1 MKILFISRAYPP
13 TIGGIEKQNFGIA
26 QALSKIA
33 HVKVIANK
41 RGKKYLPVFLL
52 TTLVRLLFIFG
63 KYDIVLFGDGVLAP
77 LAVIAKVF
85 SRHAKFVSIIHGLD
99 ITYAQRTSFMG
110 SIYRKINIPALK
122 KFDLL
127 IMVGN
132 QTITEAIAVGIEREK
147 CTFIPN
153 GFENSDVCEQH
164 SRSELEKLLGTSLA
178 NKKVLLRVGRY
189 VPHKGVPWF
198 IENVVPHLPQ
208 EYIFVAAGATASF
221 SSAGDQNVFT
231 VAQSIVKKHNLKN
244 RVWLL
249 TNISWQNMKILY
261 NTADLVVSPNIPIKG
276 SLEGFGINTI
286 EAAGCGRI
294 VLASDLEGLKDSIKD
309 GVSGFLVPPKDALA
323 WRTKIMEVLSDQ
335 FDRVQFGEKA
345 QYYTTQ
351 NFQWD
356 KIAKKYLH
364 AIEKVWKEPR
374 AS

>member
-1 MKILFISRAYPP
+1 M
-13 TIGGIEKQNFGIA
+13 
-26 QALSKIA
+26 
-33 HVKVIANK
+33 
-41 RGKKYLPVFLL
+41 
-52 TTLVRLLFIFG
+52 
-63 KYDIVLFGDGVLAP
+63 
-77 LAVIAKVF
+77 
-85 SRHAKFVSIIHGLD
+85 
-99 ITYAQRTSFMG
+99 
-110 SIYRKINIPALK
+110 
-122 KFDLL
+122 
-127 IMVGN
+127 
-132 QTITEAIAVGIEREK
+132 
-147 CTFIPN
+147 
-153 GFENSDVCEQH
+153 
-164 SRSELEKLLGTSLA
+164 
-178 NKKVLLRVGRY
+178 
-189 VPHKGVPWF
+189 PWF
-198 IENVVPHLPQ
+198 IENVVPPLPQ

-261 NTADLVVSPNIPIKG
+261 NTADLVVSPTIPIKG
-276 SLEGFGINTI
+276 SLEGFGINTL
-286 EAAGCGRI
+286 EAAGGGRI

-374 AS
+374 ASIL